1 MYKVTASEERNE
13 KATEFETKSM
23 LYMMNYYSDS
33 DKIHYFAI
41 DFFND
46 VTGIDRMS
54 TSCFDM
60 QSKGIKDITPYALGQ
75 YLVTLFKNFISE
87 FNFEKFILFVQ
98 GVSKKLREELNDKD
112 VFDIRDLSFKCK
124 EDIEKGLKS
133 AANDKTYIEDKS
145 KITDENLESFL
156 DRVVFVIDSHTKEE
170 YIKDTV
176 QFKSSLIINDV
187 DLRKIFKEIR
197 DKQSSKKNNNVE
209 GELIQSIGCVLQYD
223 KCLSKDEIQQLII
236 NRICFKTAIREMRN
250 HYIPPSFLS
259 CLSNIDELIRDEIIE
274 DCQNDIFRLLYDK
287 NNKEAF
293 WDLFEEIVI
302 KIKNNPMKNIDQI
315 YDLIDKDKVCR
326 VNFLDVLSTK
336 YYISL
341 IKERIR

>member
-46 VTGIDRMS
+46 VTGVDRLS
-54 TSCFDM
+54 SSCFDI
-60 QSKGIKDITPYALGQ
+60 QSKGIKDISPYSLGQ
-75 YLVTLFKNFISE
+75 YLVTLFKNYISE
-87 FNFEKFILFVQ
+87 FNFEKFILFIQ
-98 GVSKKLREELNDKD
+98 GVNKKLQEELNNKD
-112 VFDIRDLSFKCK
+112 VFGIKDLSDECK
-124 EDIEKGLKS
+124 DNIKKGLDR

-145 KITDENLESFL
+145 KITDENLELFL
-156 DRVVFVIDSHTKEE
+156 DKVVFVIDSHTKEE
-170 YIKDTV
+170 YIKDAV

-197 DKQSSKKNNNVE
+197 DNQSSKKNNNVE
-209 GELIQSIGCVLQYD
+209 GVLIQSIGCVIQYD

-236 NRICFKTAIREMRN
+236 NRICFKTAIKEMRN
-250 HYIPPSFLS
+250 QNVPISFLP
-259 CLSNIDELIRDEIIE
+259 CLKDMDELIKDDRIE
-274 DCQNDIFRLLYDK
+274 DCQNDIFKLLHDK

-302 KIKNNPMKNIDQI
+302 AIKNNSNKSVEEI
-315 YDLIDKDKVCR
+315 YDLIDKNKVNR
-326 VNFLDVLSTK
+326 VKFLGVLSTK

-341 IKERIR
+341 IKEKIR